1 MSDDAVRVGSEGIAM
16 FVRSWLMRDRR
27 ISGDLCAV
35 VAVCSLA
42 VVLTVAACAAEPK
55 SDAGAK
61 DKAPPQTAVKEASP
75 ATAATPATSANTS
88 DPDALPKPPI
98 DEAHPLYLP
107 LQEAYKAREALKG
120 VKDYEA
126 VFVKRELIG
135 RRLQKSTMNLKI
147 RVEPFSVYL
156 KFLDAN
162 AGREVIYNEG
172 RLNNQMQIHE
182 AGIKSLAGTVLRAPN
197 APDVMAENRYP
208 ANRVG
213 LKTMLDTV
221 IKQWEEEGKF
231 GEIKTQKYPDAK
243 LSDKEDKEEDKC
255 VVYESIH
262 PTPRNQF
269 KFHITRLWINSKTGL
284 AVRVEQL
291 GFPKKGDE
299 KPPVIEEYTYGSLKT
314 NVKLTDYDFDVKN
327 KAYKYQ

>member
-1 MSDDAVRVGSEGIAM
+1 M
-16 FVRSWLMRDRR
+16 FVRSWLKRDVRVP
-27 ISGDLCAV
+27 GDSFV
-35 VAVCSLA
+35 VVVVCSLA
-42 VVLTVAACAAEPK
+42 VALTAAACAADPVKGE
-55 SDAGAK
+55 AGAK
-61 DKAPPQTAVKEASP
+61 DKTPPQTAVKEASP
-75 ATAATPATSANTS
+75 ATSATPASNATTS

-107 LQEAYKAREALKG
+107 LQEAYKAREALKA

-135 RRLQKSTMNLKI
+135 RRVQRTTMNLRL

-182 AGIKSLAGTVLRAPN
+182 AGLKALAGTLLRTPN
-197 APDVMAENRYP
+197 SPDVMAENRYP
-208 ANRVG
+208 ANMVG
-213 LKTMLDTV
+213 LKNLLDKV

-231 GEIKTQKYPDAK
+231 GEVKTQKYPEAK
-243 LSDKEDKEEDKC
+243 LPTGETC
-255 VVYESIH
+255 VAYESLH
-262 PTPRNQF
+262 PTQRNQF
-269 KFHITRLWINSKTGL
+269 KFHITRLWIDSKTGL

-291 GFPKKGDE
+291 GFPQKGDKE
-299 KPPVIEEYTYGSLKT
+299 PPVIEEYTYGSLKT

-327 KAYKYQ
+327 KTYKYQ

>member
-1 MSDDAVRVGSEGIAM
+1 MAERDGSERETM
-16 FVRSWLMRDRR
+16 FVRSRLKRGCGVSCD
-27 ISGDLCAV
+27 SFV
-35 VAVCSLA
+35 VVTFCLLA
-42 VVLTVAACAAEPK
+42 IALTAAACAADPVK
-55 SDAGAK
+55 SDQEGRGK
-61 DKAPPQTAVKEASP
+61 SPPKTAVKEASP
-75 ATAATPATSANTS
+75 VTAATPVADSTASNADES
-88 DPDALPKPPI
+88 PKPPI

-107 LQEAYKAREALKG
+107 LQEAYKAREALKA

-135 RRLQKSTMNLKI
+135 RRLQKSTMNLKL
-147 RVEPFSVYL
+147 RAEPFSVYL

-197 APDVMAENRYP
+197 APDVMAENRYS
-208 ANRVG
+208 ANMVG
-213 LKTMLDTV
+213 LKNMLDKI

-231 GEIKTQKYPDAK
+231 GEVKTQKYPGSK
-243 LSDKEDKEEDKC
+243 LPTGEEC
-255 VVYESIH
+255 VTYESLH

-269 KFHITRLWINSKTGL
+269 KFHITRLWIDSKTGL

-291 GFPKKGDE
+291 GFPQKGDKE
-299 KPPVIEEYTYGSLKT
+299 PPVIEEYTYGSLKL

-327 KAYKYQ
+327 KTYKYQ

>member
-1 MSDDAVRVGSEGIAM
+1 
-16 FVRSWLMRDRR
+16 MRDRR
-27 ISGDLCAV
+27 VPGDSFVV
-35 VAVCSLA
+35 VAFCSLA
-42 VVLTVAACAAEPK
+42 VALTAAACAADPVK
-55 SDAGAK
+55 ADAVVK
-61 DKAPPQTAVKEASP
+61 DQTPPQTAVKEASP
-75 ATAATPATSANTS
+75 AVTATPVANAAAS
-88 DPDALPKPPI
+88 DEDALPKPPI

-107 LQEAYKAREALKG
+107 LQEAYKAREALKA

-135 RRLQKSTMNLKI
+135 RRLQKTTMNLKL

-182 AGIKSLAGTVLRAPN
+182 AGIKSLAGTLLRAPN

-213 LKTMLDTV
+213 LKNMLDTV

-231 GEIKTQKYPDAK
+231 GEIKTQKYLNSK
-243 LSDKEDKEEDKC
+243 LPTGEEC
-255 VVYESIH
+255 IAYESLH

-269 KFHITRLWINSKTGL
+269 KFHITRLWIDCKSGL

-291 GFPKKGDE
+291 GFPQQGD
-299 KPPVIEEYTYGSLKT
+299 KVPPVIEEYTYGSLKT

>member
-1 MSDDAVRVGSEGIAM
+1 MSVRLSFLKSARTPSASF
-16 FVRSWLMRDRR
+16 FV
-27 ISGDLCAV
+27 A
-35 VAVCSLA
+35 ALA
-42 VVLTVAACAAEPK
+42 LTLSVWACAADPPK
-55 SDAGAK
+55 SDPT
-61 DKAPPQTAVKEASP
+61 DKGKTPPQTAVKEATPASS
-75 ATAATPATSANTS
+75 ATAS
-88 DPDALPKPPI
+88 DQDALPKPPI

-107 LQEAYKAREALKG
+107 LQEAYKAREAVKG

-126 VFVKRELIG
+126 IFVKRELIG
-135 RRLQKSTMNLKI
+135 RRVQKTTMNLKL

-182 AGIKSLAGTVLRAPN
+182 AGIKSLAGTLLRAPN
-197 APDVMAENRYP
+197 SPDVMAENRYP

-231 GEIKTQKYPDAK
+231 GEIKTQKYPGSK
-243 LSDKEDKEEDKC
+243 LPTGEEC
-255 VVYESIH
+255 VAYESLH

-269 KFHITRLWINSKTGL
+269 KYHITRLWIDNKTGL
-284 AVRVEQL
+284 AIRVEQL
-291 GFPKKGDE
+291 GFPQKGDKE
-299 KPPVIEEYTYGSLKT
+299 PPVIEEYTYGSLKT

-327 KAYKYQ
+327 KTYKYQ